1 MEELKQQFIS
11 SINSGVLPSIGWF
24 YNYASYKGVKCD
36 INDLQTY
43 LSFAD
48 KQSVIEVICVDL
60 QINRLF
66 SKDDKLIMLI

>member
-24 YNYASYKGVKCD
+24 YNYASYKGVKCN

-48 KQSVIEVICVDL
+48 KQSVIEAVCFEFG
-60 QINRLF
+60 INKLF
-66 SKDDKLIMLI
+66 SKDNKLIMLI